1 MALEVTLIK
10 CVDAVYSDDSCQLI
24 IIITSLTWKPGFI
37 TIYAITCCKCEKW
50 RTIPTKEEFEVIRQN
65 YPVEPWFCSKKRD
78 CSCEHPEDI
87 QYDTSR
93 SWAIDRPNIPKAPP
107 KTERLLIMRND
118 LSKMDAYYD
127 LPNRKRAKGKP
138 DIDRFLKENPE
149 CAPTLPLSSFNFSTP
164 KIIKET
170 VSESAKWVMAKR
182 KRGSSTDSIGMYA
195 VQCCECHKWRK
206 VPTKDEFETIRE
218 NFIEEPWH
226 CSKRPDCS
234 CEDAADIEYDSS
246 RIWVLDKPNIPK
258 PPAGTE
264 RLVIMRGDLSKMD
277 TYYVMP
283 NGKRVRCTAEVDKF
297 LEANPQ
303 YKDRFSVESFS
314 FTTPKIVEETVSHNS
329 VWKSGKAKK
338 QDKINALSNNN

>member
-1 MALEVTLIK
+1 MA
-10 CVDAVYSDDSCQLI
+10 SSP
-24 IIITSLTWKPGFI
+24 S
-37 TIYAITCCKCEKW
+37 
-50 RTIPTKEEFEVIRQN
+50 
-65 YPVEPWFCSKKRD
+65 PVSPPS
-78 CSCEHPEDI
+78 
-87 QYDTSR
+87 
-93 SWAIDRPNIPKAPP
+93 APSTQVRLSP
-107 KTERLLIMRND
+107 FRLLD
-118 LSKMDAYYD
+118 H
-127 LPNRKRAKGKP
+127 
-138 DIDRFLKENPE
+138 
-149 CAPTLPLSSFNFSTP
+149 
-164 KIIKET
+164 
-170 VSESAKWVMAKR
+170 
-182 KRGSSTDSIGMYA
+182 SIGMYA

-218 NFIEEPWH
+218 NFTEEPWH
-226 CSKRPDCS
+226 CSRRPDCS
-234 CEDAADIEYDSS
+234 CEDPADIEYDSS

>member
-1 MALEVTLIK
+1 MAGQGPHPARVKTLSVYPREK
-10 CVDAVYSDDSCQLI
+10 ARFAVPSLYSRDS
-24 IIITSLTWKPGFI
+24 
-37 TIYAITCCKCEKW
+37 
-50 RTIPTKEEFEVIRQN
+50 
-65 YPVEPWFCSKKRD
+65 
-78 CSCEHPEDI
+78 
-87 QYDTSR
+87 
-93 SWAIDRPNIPKAPP
+93 
-107 KTERLLIMRND
+107 
-118 LSKMDAYYD
+118 
-127 LPNRKRAKGKP
+127 
-138 DIDRFLKENPE
+138 
-149 CAPTLPLSSFNFSTP
+149 LPLSVLVSAPHTPAQQRGPRLPLLASRPLRPTSAAADDDGRPTAPPSSMASSPSPVSPPSAPSTQ
-164 KIIKET
+164 
-170 VSESAKWVMAKR
+170 R

-218 NFIEEPWH
+218 NFTEEPWH
-226 CSKRPDCS
+226 CSRRPDCS
-234 CEDAADIEYDSS
+234 CEDPADIEYDSS